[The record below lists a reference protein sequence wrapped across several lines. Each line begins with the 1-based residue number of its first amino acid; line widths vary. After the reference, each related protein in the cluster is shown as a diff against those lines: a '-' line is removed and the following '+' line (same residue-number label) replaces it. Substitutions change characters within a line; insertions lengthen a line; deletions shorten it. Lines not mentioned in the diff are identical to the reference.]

1 MDGLWKIG
9 WRPNEQQ
16 STAMND
22 FRFAL
27 RQLRKSPG
35 FTSLAII
42 TLALGIGVNSAIF
55 ALINGVVLRS
65 TIPLRP
71 DEVVNVF
78 TVRQNAS
85 HDYRQFSHTE
95 YRELRENSDDIFADV
110 AALEFAVAGIGQD
123 QNMRRSFAFL
133 TSENFFSL
141 MGVRPVSGRFYN
153 AEECRPNAN
162 VSVVVASYPF
172 WKRMGGRQDFVGSKL
187 QINGQPYTVIG
198 ITPDGFSGV
207 SALVAPDVWLPL
219 GVRSQLGSAFGDS
232 ESLHDL
238 AQPKNYALNVMARL
252 QSGLN
257 IDAAKS
263 RLAVLGQRLTAIQPS
278 DTDGAREAQ
287 IQKPSRFS
295 ISTTPQDDGP
305 VTLVGTLLMGMA
317 GAVLIIASL
326 NLANMLLARGTTRAK
341 EIAVRLALGASRWR
355 IVRQLLCEGLLL
367 AICGGVV
374 GLVLSVWCN
383 DLLLH
388 SLARLLGSV
397 SFSFVV
403 NLRPDATVLAVTF
416 LFCVLA
422 TLLFSLGPA
431 LKTSKADLVHGLKQQ
446 MGEPT
451 RTGRFN
457 RFFAPRHISVM
468 AQIALS
474 LMLLFSA
481 GLFFRGALKAS
492 GLNPGFEAAGDL
504 VTEFDF
510 SLVKKDPAE
519 ARRLIFAAIQR
530 ARDLPGVQT
539 AAVGTMLPY
548 GNFTTTRRVMSAREA
563 MPTDPKAPD
572 PGAGALYTATTPG
585 YFDAL
590 GVKLLLGRD
599 FTQAEAENKNM
610 PRVAIIDDEM
620 AKKLFPNTDAIGQ
633 HIRYTQ
639 PPQDGSPGGDM
650 EVIGIVNSHR
660 HDIQTDTL
668 NCRVFVP
675 LAQGYNGNVYLHVRF
690 ATKDRHSLIAL
701 IPTLRQT
708 LRDIDPDLPI
718 LSIAPFSDLME
729 KGVGLWV
736 VRLGAILFGVFGGI
750 AVLLAVVGVYGVK
763 AYAVACR
770 TREIG
775 IRMALGAHRRDVF
788 ALIMRQGVMQ
798 TALAV
803 AVGVLLSL
811 AAGRVLAQ
819 ILYEVS
825 PSDPFALLVSSAMLA
840 AAALLACFLPARR
853 ATLVDP
859 IQALRTE

>member
-1 MDGLWKIG
+1 MDGLWKIA

-55 ALINGVVLRS
+55 ALINGVVLHS

-78 TVRQNAS
+78 TVRRNAS

-95 YRELRENSDDIFADV
+95 YRELRENGGDIFADV

-141 MGVRPVSGRFYN
+141 MGVRPVIGRFYN

-162 VSVVVASYPF
+162 LPVVVASYAF
-172 WKRMGGRQDFVGSKL
+172 WKRMGGRSGFVGSNL
-187 QINGQPYTVIG
+187 RINGRPYTVIG

-219 GVRSQLGSAFGDS
+219 GVHSQLGSVFGDS

-238 AQPKNYALNVMARL
+238 AQPKNYALNLTARL
-252 QSGLN
+252 QPGLN
-257 IDAAKS
+257 IDTAKS
-263 RLAVLGQRLTAIQPS
+263 RLPVLGQRLTAIQPP
-278 DTDGAREAQ
+278 DADGAREVQ

-295 ISTTPQDDGP
+295 MSTTPQDDGP

-326 NLANMLLARGTTRAK
+326 NLANMLLARGTARAR
-341 EIAVRLALGASRWR
+341 EIAIRLALGASRWR

-367 AICGGVV
+367 AICGGMV
-374 GLVLSVWCN
+374 GLVVSVWFN

-397 SFSFVV
+397 NFSLVV
-403 NLRPDATVLAVTF
+403 NLRPDATVLAATF

-431 LKTSKADLVHGLKQQ
+431 LKTSKADLVHDLKQQ
-446 MGEPT
+446 VGEPT

-492 GLNPGFEAAGDL
+492 GLNPGFKPAGDL

-519 ARRLIFAAIQR
+519 ARRLMFAIAQR
-530 ARDLPGVQT
+530 AHELPGVQ
-539 AAVGTMLPY
+539 AAALGTMLPY
-548 GNFTTTRRVMSAREA
+548 GNFTSTRRVMSAREM
-563 MPTDPKAPD
+563 MPNDSKAPD

-585 YFDAL
+585 YFDAI
-590 GVKLLLGRD
+590 GVKLLRGRD
-599 FTQAEAENKNM
+599 FTQAEAENKNT

-633 HIRYTQ
+633 HVRYTQ
-639 PPQDGSPGGDM
+639 PPKDGSPNDM

-660 HDIQTDTL
+660 HDVQTDTL
-668 NCRVFVP
+668 NRRLFVP

-690 ATKDRHSLIAL
+690 ATKDRRSLIGL
-701 IPTLRQT
+701 VPTLREM
-708 LRDIDPDLPI
+708 LRDVDPDLPI
-718 LSIAPFSDLME
+718 LSIAPFSDLVE
-729 KGVGLWV
+729 KSVGLWV
-736 VRLGAILFGVFGGI
+736 VRLGAVIFGVFGGI
-750 AVLLAVVGVYGVK
+750 ALLLAVVGVYGVK

-775 IRMALGAHRRDVF
+775 IRMALGAHRRDIF

-803 AVGVLLSL
+803 AVGLLLSL
-811 AAGRVLAQ
+811 AAGRVLGQ

-825 PSDPFALLVSSAMLA
+825 PTDPFALLVSSVMLA

-853 ATLVDP
+853 ATHVDP